1 MLFTLFRLSFTTPLH
16 ISNPRSDYAKSE
28 TIIHSDTLYSAV
40 FEAWSVLGK
49 TNLIQAQISDL
60 QFAITSLFPFTKDD
74 ENEYVYFFPKP
85 MNMGYSNVP
94 QSEQKT
100 AKKVEFI
107 DKDFFEKLR
116 KEGSLGDYSTFVKGK
131 FLTQKNITSEKS
143 NTREKSITTDFI
155 QSEVFPRVRIPRDGG
170 DAEPYYV
177 DRIFFKENSGLFF
190 LAQFDNEEIKK
201 EFISALQYLADE
213 GIGTDRHVGNGLFE
227 FDKEEGFNFEET
239 ISSGYSINLSLFCPD
254 SDEINNI
261 LNDDK
266 VAYEIITR
274 GGWITTPEYNT
285 LRKKYIRMFKE
296 GSVLKINKN
305 IDGRVVNITPEK
317 DKLPEHAKNIHPIY
331 RVGKSI
337 FLSVNL

>member
-1 MLFTLFRLSFTTPLH
+1 
-16 ISNPRSDYAKSE
+16 
-28 TIIHSDTLYSAV
+28 
-40 FEAWSVLGK
+40 
-49 TNLIQAQISDL
+49 
-60 QFAITSLFPFTKDD
+60 
-74 ENEYVYFFPKP
+74 
-85 MNMGYSNVP
+85 MNVGYSNVP
-94 QSEQKT
+94 QSEQKN

-116 KEGSLGDYSTFVKGK
+116 KQGSLGDYSTFVKGK

-143 NTREKSITTDFI
+143 NTREKSITADFI

-177 DRIFFKENSGLFF
+177 DRIFFKENSGIFL

-201 EFISALQYLADE
+201 EFISALRYLADE

-239 ISSGYSINLSLFCPD
+239 IQSGYSINLSLFCPN
-254 SDEINNI
+254 SNEINNI

-266 VAYEIITR
+266 VAYEIIAR

-317 DKLPEHAKNIHPIY
+317 NKLPEHARNIHPIY

>member
-1 MLFTLFRLSFTTPLH
+1 MPFTLFRLSFTTPLH

-28 TIIHSDTLYSAV
+28 TIIHSDALYSAV

-49 TNLIQAQISDL
+49 TNLIQEQISNL

-74 ENEYVYFFPKP
+74 KNDYVYFFPKP
-85 MNMGYSNVP
+85 MNVGYSNVP

-116 KEGSLGDYSTFVKGK
+116 KEGSLGDYSKFVKGK
-131 FLTQKNITSEKS
+131 FLTEKNITA
-143 NTREKSITTDFI
+143 DFI
-155 QSEVFPRVRIPRDGG
+155 QSEVFPRVKIPRDGG

-190 LAQFDNEEIKK
+190 LAQFYNEEIKK

-227 FDKEEGFNFEET
+227 FDKEEGSNFEET
-239 ISSGYSINLSLFCPD
+239 IQSGYSINLSLFCPN

-261 LNDDK
+261 LDDDK

-285 LRKKYIRMFKE
+285 LRKKYIRILKE

-317 DKLPEHAKNIHPIY
+317 NKLPKHAKNIHPIY